1 MENSNLSFIFY
12 KYFEV
17 FMKNDKDSLSILSD
31 HCIKPSHLEK
41 IMSSTIKQ
49 KVEQF
54 AQELIELHGFRRNN
68 GFSCVVPDTS
78 KFPNNEGMFLWGFSQ
93 TRKRFET
100 KIEKFHTST
109 RIRRMEQMI
118 NVPAKEYVKVLPAI
132 KNYLES
138 LKALGFK
145 PIGKGVKL
153 FEGEEKVFN
162 VQADASTFENNLENL
177 KKFEELTL
185 NNPIIKFVEKHGY
198 FEVKNKDKLAW
209 NSVFGNGKTSK
220 KTKSSDTKKSATTK
234 KPVAKKTTAKVSTT
248 KKTTKVPVA
257 KITTKSATKVVK
269 KTTTIKAL
277 SNSKDTSPTVPS
289 QAEQRSIWLKQIEAM
304 YKKIRPWLS
313 EHSKKA
319 VFNTATNRLDDN
331 LGSYDVNILEVNMV
345 GEHQVILRPIEI
357 NVFGAVGRVDVIT
370 GNNKTMLLL
379 FSKGK
384 SYQWEIWN
392 SPDDRQVLNKENVGK
407 LLTKWIES

>member
-1 MENSNLSFIFY
+1 
-12 KYFEV
+12 
-17 FMKNDKDSLSILSD
+17 
-31 HCIKPSHLEK
+31 
-41 IMSSTIKQ
+41 MSSMIKQ

-54 AQELIELHGFRRNN
+54 AKELIELHGFRRNN
-68 GFSCVVPDTS
+68 GFSCVVPDTN

-109 RIRRMEQMI
+109 RIRRMEKMI
-118 NVPAKEYVKVLPAI
+118 NVPAKEYVKILSAI

-138 LKALGFK
+138 LKALGFE

-162 VQADASTFENNLENL
+162 VQADASMFENNLENL
-177 KKFEELTL
+177 KKFEKLTL

-209 NSVFGNGKTSK
+209 DSVFGSGKTSK
-220 KTKSSDTKKSATTK
+220 KTKLSSTKKPANTK
-234 KPVAKKTTAKVSTT
+234 KPVAKKPT
-248 KKTTKVPVA
+248 KAPVA
-257 KITTKSATKVVK
+257 TTKSTTKVVK
-269 KTTTIKAL
+269 KTTTAKTPVT
-277 SNSKDTSPTVPS
+277 SSDTSITALS
-289 QAEQRSIWLKQIEAM
+289 QAEQRNIWLKQIETM

-313 EHSKKA
+313 ESSKK
-319 VFNTATNRLDDN
+319 VTFNTATNRLDDN
-331 LGSYDVNILEVNMV
+331 LGSYDVNILEASMV
-345 GEHQVILRPIEI
+345 SGQDIILKPIER
-357 NVFGAVGRVDVIT
+357 NVFGAIGRVDVIS
-370 GNNKTMLLL
+370 GDNKTMLLL
-379 FSKGK
+379 FSRGK

-407 LLTKWIES
+407 LLTKWLKS

>member
-1 MENSNLSFIFY
+1 
-12 KYFEV
+12 
-17 FMKNDKDSLSILSD
+17 
-31 HCIKPSHLEK
+31 
-41 IMSSTIKQ
+41 MSSTIKQ

-68 GFSCVVPDTS
+68 GFSCVVPDTN

-118 NVPAKEYVKVLPAI
+118 NVPAKEYVKILSAI

-138 LKALGFK
+138 LKALGFE

-162 VQADASTFENNLENL
+162 VQADASMFENNLENL

-209 NSVFGNGKTSK
+209 DSVFGSGKTSK
-220 KTKSSDTKKSATTK
+220 KTKSSTKKPANTK

-248 KKTTKVPVA
+248 KKTTKAPVA
-257 KITTKSATKVVK
+257 KTTTKSTTKVVK
-269 KTTTIKAL
+269 KTTTAKTPATS
-277 SNSKDTSPTVPS
+277 SNTSIIAPS
-289 QAEQRSIWLKQIEAM
+289 QAEQRNIWLKQI
-304 YKKIRPWLS
+304 
-313 EHSKKA
+313 
-319 VFNTATNRLDDN
+319 
-331 LGSYDVNILEVNMV
+331 
-345 GEHQVILRPIEI
+345 
-357 NVFGAVGRVDVIT
+357 
-370 GNNKTMLLL
+370 
-379 FSKGK
+379 
-384 SYQWEIWN
+384 
-392 SPDDRQVLNKENVGK
+392 
-407 LLTKWIES
+407 

>member
-1 MENSNLSFIFY
+1 
-12 KYFEV
+12 
-17 FMKNDKDSLSILSD
+17 
-31 HCIKPSHLEK
+31 
-41 IMSSTIKQ
+41 MSSTIKQ

-54 AQELIELHGFRRNN
+54 AQELIELHGFRRNS
-68 GFSCVVPDTS
+68 GFSCVVPDTN

-118 NVPAKEYVKVLPAI
+118 NVPAKEYVKILPSI
-132 KNYLES
+132 KDYLES
-138 LKALGFK
+138 LKKLGFEL
-145 PIGKGVKL
+145 IGKGVKL

-162 VQADASTFENNLENL
+162 VQADSSTFENNLENL
-177 KKFEELTL
+177 KKFEQLTL

-209 NSVFGNGKTSK
+209 DSVFGNGKTSK
-220 KTKSSDTKKSATTK
+220 KTKPAATKKSTAATK

-248 KKTTKVPVA
+248 KKPTKAPVAKAPVAKTTAKSTTKVVE
-257 KITTKSATKVVK
+257 
-269 KTTTIKAL
+269 KTTTAKAP
-277 SNSKDTSPTVPS
+277 SKPKNTSTTASS
-289 QAEQRSIWLKQIEAM
+289 QAEQRNIWLKQTEAM

-313 EHSKKA
+313 GSSKKA

-331 LGSYDVNILEVNMV
+331 LGSYDVNTLEVNMQD
-345 GEHQVILRPIEI
+345 GHQVVLMPIEI
-357 NVFGAVGRVDVIT
+357 DVFGAVGRVDIKS

-392 SPDDRQVLNKENVGK
+392 SPDDRQVLSKENVGK
-407 LLTKWIES
+407 LLTKWLES